1 MFLLISTLR
10 NEAENLPALLESVK
24 AQSVKP
30 ALWLIMNDNSTDD
43 TSQLITEAAK
53 ENSYIHPVNLEPG
66 DKDLAWRY
74 HRNMNFGFEKAITI
88 AEEVGI
94 EWDAIGVLDGDI
106 VFEDRDYY
114 RKLINALQEDSS
126 LGIVSGE
133 LAEPINGTMGVKHR
147 KKNFPCGACRLIKKD
162 AFQKT
167 GYPIEP
173 AADSIMRIMS
183 HQAGFNALII
193 TEAKAIQTRP
203 TTTIERDIEGAK
215 YAAYIKYYLGFPLI
229 YILLMCGKMIVK
241 GRLKNAATFL
251 KSYNKHK
258 REKSARLPIPEVR
271 KVYQKAW
278 FGLKY

>member
-1 MFLLISTLR
+1 
-10 NEAENLPALLESVK
+10 
-24 AQSVKP
+24 
-30 ALWLIMNDNSTDD
+30 MNDNSTDE
-43 TSQLITEAAK
+43 TEKIISEAAK
-53 ENSYIHPVNLEPG
+53 ENAYIHPVNLEPG

-74 HRNMNFGFEKAITI
+74 HRNMKFGFEKAINI
-88 AEEVGI
+88 AEKVGM

-114 RKLINALQEDSS
+114 KKLINALQEDSS

-133 LAEPINGTMGVKHR
+133 LAEPINGTMGIKHR
-147 KKNFPCGACRLIKKD
+147 KKNFPCGACRLIRKAAYHKS
-162 AFQKT
+162 

-173 AADSIMRIMS
+173 AADSIMRILS

-203 TTTIERDIEGAK
+203 TTTIERDAEGAK

-229 YILLMCGKMIVK
+229 YVLLMCGKMILK
-241 GRLKNAATFL
+241 GRLKNATTFL

-258 REKSARLPIPEVR
+258 RKKSARLPIPEVR
-271 KVYQKAW
+271 KVYRKAW

>member
-1 MFLLISTLR
+1 MYLLISTLR
-10 NEAENLPALLESVK
+10 NEAENLPALLKSVK
-24 AQSVKP
+24 SQSVKP
-30 ALWLIMNDNSTDD
+30 ALWLIMNDNSTDE
-43 TSQLITEAAK
+43 TEKIIADAAK
-53 ENSYIHPVNLEPG
+53 ENAYIHPVNLEPG

-74 HRNMNFGFEKAITI
+74 HRNMKFGFEKAIVI
-88 AEEVGI
+88 AEEKGI
-94 EWDAIGVLDGDI
+94 EWNAIGVLDGDI
-106 VFEDRDYY
+106 VFEDTEYY
-114 RKLINALQEDSS
+114 EKLEKSLHADNT

-133 LAEPINGTMGVKHR
+133 LAEPINGTVGVKHR
-147 KKNFPCGACRLIKKD
+147 KKNFPCGACRLIRKD
-162 AFQKT
+162 AFFKT
-167 GYPIEP
+167 GYPVEP

-183 HQAGFNALII
+183 HQAGYNALII

-229 YILLMCGKMIVK
+229 YILLMCGKMILK

-258 REKSARLPIPEVR
+258 RKKSARLPIPEVR
-271 KVYQKAW
+271 KVYRKAW